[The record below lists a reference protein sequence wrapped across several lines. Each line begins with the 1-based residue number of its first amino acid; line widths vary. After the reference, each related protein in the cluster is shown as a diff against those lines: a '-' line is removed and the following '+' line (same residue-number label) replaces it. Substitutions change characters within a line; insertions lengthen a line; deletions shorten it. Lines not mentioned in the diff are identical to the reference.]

1 MDASK
6 TTLLQGTLDLLILRA
21 LSLGANHGLGIA
33 RRVQQITNGTFD
45 VRPGSLFPALHRM
58 EEQGWLRS
66 EWGESATKRRARVLR
81 ADQNRPEA
89 SRNRNCQL
97 GSSRS
102 GDGVRNRGNILGNES
117 LNS

>member
-1 MDASK
+1 LDASK
-6 TTLLQGTLDLLILRA
+6 TSLLQGTLDLLILRA

-66 EWGESATKRRARVLR
+66 EWGESETKRRAKYYELTRTGRKHLEIETANWDRV
-81 ADQNRPEA
+81 AAAMA
-89 SRNRNCQL
+89 SAIAAT
-97 GSSRS
+97 S
-102 GDGVRNRGNILGNES
+102 
-117 LNS
+117 